1 MDINPRQLV
10 AAAALA
16 DRYIQSPLVA
26 DDAYPGW
33 LEAKLAETGADFYIP
48 LIDEDIAIASRLL
61 EEGRTGETRI
71 AAPRPES
78 ARVCWDKLATH
89 DWLREGGLPTCDT
102 WVPSE
107 APVDGRE
114 MIAKFRYGQGSHGFQ
129 VLAEP
134 ADLAA
139 LSAEENLV
147 VQVLCEPPEVTI
159 DTFLSQ
165 DGTSFRAVC
174 RERIETKAGVC
185 TKARVFESGELAD
198 LAEAIARSLELCGG
212 SCTQVM
218 RLGGEWVV
226 TDVNA
231 RPGGGTRL
239 SSAAGV
245 DILGAVYADLLGCT
259 FDAAEALR
267 QLDRDVHVVRQFD
280 EYVID

>member
-10 AAAALA
+10 ATAALA
-16 DRYIQSPLVA
+16 DRYLQSPLVA

-33 LEAKLAETGADFYIP
+33 LEAKLAETGADLYVP
-48 LIDEDIAIASRLL
+48 LIDEDIAIASRLF

-78 ARVCWDKLATH
+78 ARVCWDKLATCE
-89 DWLREGGLPTCDT
+89 WLRERGLPTGDT

-107 APVDGRE
+107 APGDGRD
-114 MIAKFRYGQGSHGFQ
+114 MIAKFRYGQGSHGFR

-134 ADLAA
+134 ADLGA
-139 LSAEENLV
+139 LSGEEDLV
-147 VQVLCEPPEVTI
+147 VQVACEPPEVTI

-165 DGTSFRAVC
+165 DGTTFRAVC

-185 TKARVFESGELAD
+185 TKARVFESRELAA
-198 LAEAIARSLELCGG
+198 LAEAIARGLELRGG

-231 RPGGGTRL
+231 RPGAGTRL

-245 DILGAVYADLLGCT
+245 DILGAVYADLLGCP

-280 EYVID
+280 EYVVD